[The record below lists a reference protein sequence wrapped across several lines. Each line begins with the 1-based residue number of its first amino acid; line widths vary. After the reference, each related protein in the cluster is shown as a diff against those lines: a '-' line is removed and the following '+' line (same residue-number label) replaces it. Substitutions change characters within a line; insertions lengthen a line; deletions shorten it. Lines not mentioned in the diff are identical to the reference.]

1 MSYKNKTS
9 DKKVWGFYFGYRM
22 DAIWLQDGYR
32 MDAIWLQDGYRMDTG
47 WIQNGYRMDTQ
58 VRIGEVSI
66 GKGR

>member
-1 MSYKNKTS
+1 MNLSYKNKTS
-9 DKKVWGFYFGYRM
+9 DKKVWGFYF
-22 DAIWLQDGYR
+22 GYR